1 MSEIHST
8 AEVTVKR
15 LFFALLPDPDTSVR
29 LYRLGGELLGDRR
42 GRRIPPENLHLTLA
56 FLGDVNAE
64 RQGCLERE
72 AAALRTPSFTLMLDQ
87 AGFWPRKQLLW
98 AGGVPPAELLELVRA
113 LNQGLVNC
121 GLETETRPFRAHL
134 TLARNAPQP
143 RSCPDGAIIPLAW
156 HVREFALVASQTL
169 PTGARYEVLR
179 SWPLR

>member
-8 AEVTVKR
+8 AEATVKR
-15 LFFALLPDPDTSVR
+15 LFFALWPDQDMRTR
-29 LYRLGGELLGDRR
+29 LFRLGGELLGDRR

-64 RQGCLERE
+64 HQGCLERE
-72 AAALRTPSFTLMLDQ
+72 AAALQTPSFTLMLEQ

-113 LNQGLVNC
+113 LNQGLANC

-134 TLARNAPQP
+134 TLARNA
-143 RSCPDGAIIPLAW
+143 RSPHLRPDRAITPLAW
-156 HVREFALVASQTL
+156 HVREFALVAAQTL